1 MFPSL
6 TSETAMIP
14 ELSQPNRKFFLRC
27 TSQMA
32 PTGPCPGL
40 GNSRTCLFLLRK
52 HAHLSLAAYSWRTS
66 PSLPYTHPPPTLWQI
81 EVSVKTGNFDIIL
94 ELIRHQAS
102 RSHLGPPE
110 SESVFSQGPPV
121 IHSHSSSLGNT
132 VLAERL
138 VKIFHNGPDG
148 KYFTLQAICLCRNYS
163 TLLLQRMEQ
172 PQIICSQI
180 SVVIWRGE
188 GKLYGH

>member
-1 MFPSL
+1 MSLFNDGSQSFVIPVRKVNQLFVLLKSKESYWILSLVEEALMSGSDSVLDFASHILFLPSYCQSTKLSWKRVPLPSSTHWTCKFPNLGISPLMFPSL

-94 ELIRHQAS
+94 ELIRH
-102 RSHLGPPE
+102 
-110 SESVFSQGPPV
+110 
-121 IHSHSSSLGNT
+121 
-132 VLAERL
+132 
-138 VKIFHNGPDG
+138 
-148 KYFTLQAICLCRNYS
+148 
-163 TLLLQRMEQ
+163 
-172 PQIICSQI
+172 
-180 SVVIWRGE
+180 
-188 GKLYGH
+188 